1 MHQLSARQIAGQ
13 GNLICF
19 LAAVSLQSMAAELCC
34 DLLEQGKADAAQVQA
49 MAALWEKEPAA
60 AEKLLKV
67 GASPRDP
74 KADPVELAAWT
85 VVTST
90 LLNLD
95 EAISKP

>member
-1 MHQLSARQIAGQ
+1 MLGI
-13 GNLICF
+13 
-19 LAAVSLQSMAAELCC
+19 LQTATTRF
-34 DLLEQGKADAAQVQA
+34 K
-49 MAALWEKEPAA
+49 KEPAA
-60 AEKLLKV
+60 AEKLLRV

-74 KADPVELAAWT
+74 KADAAELAAWT